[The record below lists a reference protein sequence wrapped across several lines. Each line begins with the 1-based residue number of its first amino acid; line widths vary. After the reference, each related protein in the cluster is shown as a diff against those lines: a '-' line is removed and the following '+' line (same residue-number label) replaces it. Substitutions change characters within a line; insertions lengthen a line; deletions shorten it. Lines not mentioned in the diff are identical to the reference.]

1 MNIIEKNR
9 GNSRFKNID
18 NEEVERRRQYL
29 ADIKVLV
36 HSMRDN
42 MRKQRLTIRKETK
55 TLRDDLL
62 NTATEEAST
71 ESLSEQ
77 GRRYIKEQLV
87 KEQEEMIDDLSSGVK
102 RLNEM
107 AHTIQDEIQ
116 QHDQLIDGVEIE
128 VDVAQTRLER
138 GRKEIERFLKTRS
151 DRIEWRIDCLDWCLI
166 KTIFFLFLFTVFF
179 VFYTFIS

>member
-1 MNIIEKNR
+1 M
-9 GNSRFKNID
+9 
-18 NEEVERRRQYL
+18 
-29 ADIKVLV
+29 
-36 HSMRDN
+36 
-42 MRKQRLTIRKETK
+42 
-55 TLRDDLL
+55 
-62 NTATEEAST
+62 
-71 ESLSEQ
+71 
-77 GRRYIKEQLV
+77 V

-151 DRIEWRIDCLDWCLI
+151 DRIEWWIDCLDWCLI

>member
-1 MNIIEKNR
+1 
-9 GNSRFKNID
+9 
-18 NEEVERRRQYL
+18 
-29 ADIKVLV
+29 
-36 HSMRDN
+36 MRDN

-77 GRRYIKEQLV
+77 GRRYIKEVSLESRSWIQQLV

>member
-1 MNIIEKNR
+1 
-9 GNSRFKNID
+9 
-18 NEEVERRRQYL
+18 
-29 ADIKVLV
+29 
-36 HSMRDN
+36 MRDN

-77 GRRYIKEQLV
+77 GRRYIKEVSLESRSWIQQLV

-116 QHDQLIDGVEIE
+116 QHDQLIDGIEIE

>member
-1 MNIIEKNR
+1 M
-9 GNSRFKNID
+9 
-18 NEEVERRRQYL
+18 
-29 ADIKVLV
+29 
-36 HSMRDN
+36 
-42 MRKQRLTIRKETK
+42 
-55 TLRDDLL
+55 
-62 NTATEEAST
+62 
-71 ESLSEQ
+71 
-77 GRRYIKEQLV
+77 V

-116 QHDQLIDGVEIE
+116 QHDQLIDGIEIE